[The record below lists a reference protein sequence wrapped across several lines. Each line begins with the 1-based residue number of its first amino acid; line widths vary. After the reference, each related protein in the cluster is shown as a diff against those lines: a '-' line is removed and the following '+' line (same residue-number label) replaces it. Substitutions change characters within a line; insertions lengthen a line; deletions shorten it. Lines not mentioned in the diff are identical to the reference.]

1 MTDVTFDQQHNVRIG
16 FGEGTDTPVS
26 AKPAALR
33 HKPSSRTQL
42 ICRWHRSAQGP
53 LTCVWTEAPSTPL
66 DARDVQ
72 LLDLPDKYGFACP
85 PPPESRLQP
94 VSGWIAMAVL
104 LASAALG
111 EFMYFVTEL
120 SDLL

>member
-1 MTDVTFDQQHNVRIG
+1 MTDVTFDQLHNARIG
-16 FGEGTDTPVS
+16 FGEGTDTRIS

-72 LLDLPDKYGFACP
+72 LPDLPDKYGFASP
-85 PPPESRLQP
+85 WWLGSRLQTA
-94 VSGWIAMAVL
+94 SRGIAIVL
-104 LASAALG
+104 LLTSAALG
-111 EFMYFVTEL
+111 TFSCV
-120 SDLL
+120 S